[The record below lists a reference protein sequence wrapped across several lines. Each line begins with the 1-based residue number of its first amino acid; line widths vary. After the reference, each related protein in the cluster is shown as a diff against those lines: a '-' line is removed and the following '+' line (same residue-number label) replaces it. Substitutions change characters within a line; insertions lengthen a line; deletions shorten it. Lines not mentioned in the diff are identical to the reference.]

1 MAPPHRL
8 AIELSGQDTWRT
20 IATNGLS
27 YIEDMY
33 SKSQNY
39 REAV

>member
-1 MAPPHRL
+1 MAPAHRL

-20 IATNGLS
+20 IATNGS
-27 YIEDMY
+27 SD
-33 SKSQNY
+33 SQKAQFKSQNY